1 MNKINY
7 YIYVRNRLKNG
18 IKDNNNYDIIKF
30 TENSKGKGRYAH
42 MKWTEITI
50 KTSTEAVEAI
60 TNILY
65 EQNVG
70 GVSIEDPK
78 DFKFQKKND
87 YDWDFVEE
95 EIFNSGY
102 DGVIIKTY
110 ITEERD
116 VTADI
121 NTIKEKIDNLKAFGI
136 DVGEAIVELSQVD
149 EEDWANEWKNYYKP
163 TKVGEKIV
171 VKPTWEEYY
180 KQDGDLI
187 IELDPG
193 MAFGTGT
200 HETTTMCIREL
211 EKFVKE
217 DTKVFDIGCGSGILA
232 IAAAKLGAKDVLAV
246 DLDEVAVKV
255 SKENIELN
263 KVEDKVVAMYGN
275 LMEVVHE
282 KADIVVANII
292 ADIIK
297 ILAKDIKN
305 FMKDDAVFI
314 SSGIIHAKVDEVK
327 EALVANGLEVLYVE
341 SLGEWN
347 AIVSKI
353 K

>member
-1 MNKINY
+1 
-7 YIYVRNRLKNG
+7 
-18 IKDNNNYDIIKF
+18 
-30 TENSKGKGRYAH
+30 
-42 MKWTEITI
+42 MKWAEITI
-50 KTSTEAVEAI
+50 KTTTEAVEAI

-78 DFKFQKKND
+78 DFKFQKKHE

-116 VTADI
+116 VTDDI
-121 NTIKEKIDNLKAFGI
+121 KIIKEKIDGLKEFGI

-163 TKVGEKIV
+163 TKIGEKIV
-171 VKPTWEEYY
+171 VKPTWEEY
-180 KQDGDLI
+180 KAQDSDLI

-200 HETTTMCIREL
+200 HETTSMCIREL
-211 EKFVKE
+211 EKYVKP
-217 DTKVFDIGCGSGILA
+217 DSKVFDIGCGSGILA
-232 IAAAKLGAKDVLAV
+232 IAAAKLGAKYVLAV

-255 SKENIELN
+255 SKENVELN
-263 KVEDKVVAMYGN
+263 KVDESVTALHGN
-275 LMEVVHE
+275 LMEVVKD

-297 ILAKDIKN
+297 ILAKDIKQ

-327 EALVANGLEVLYVE
+327 EALTENGLEIVHVE

-353 K
+353 AK

>member
-1 MNKINY
+1 
-7 YIYVRNRLKNG
+7 
-18 IKDNNNYDIIKF
+18 
-30 TENSKGKGRYAH
+30 
-42 MKWTEITI
+42 MKWAEITI
-50 KTSTEAVEAI
+50 KTTTEAVEAI

-78 DFKFQKKND
+78 DFKFQKKNE

-116 VTADI
+116 VTEDV
-121 NTIKEKIDNLKAFGI
+121 NLIKEKIQGLKEFGI
-136 DVGEAIVELSQVD
+136 DIGEAIVELSQVD

-163 TKVGEKIV
+163 TKVGKNVV
-171 VKPTWEEYY
+171 VKPTWEEYEE
-180 KQDGDLI
+180 QSGDLI

-200 HETTTMCIREL
+200 HETTTMCIHQL
-211 EKFVKE
+211 ENYVKK
-217 DTKVFDIGCGSGILA
+217 DSKVFDIGCGSGILA
-232 IAAAKLGAKDVLAV
+232 IAAAKLGAKEVVAV

-263 KVEDKVVAMYGN
+263 KVEDKVTALHGN
-275 LMEVVHE
+275 LTEVIND

-297 ILAKDIKN
+297 ILAKDVSN
-305 FMKDDAVFI
+305 FMKEDAVFI

-327 EALVANGLEVLYVE
+327 ESLIKNGFEIVEVQT
-341 SLGEWN
+341 LGEWN
-347 AIVSKI
+347 AIVSKL

>member
-1 MNKINY
+1 
-7 YIYVRNRLKNG
+7 
-18 IKDNNNYDIIKF
+18 
-30 TENSKGKGRYAH
+30 
-42 MKWTEITI
+42 MKWAEITI
-50 KTSTEAVEAI
+50 KTTTEAVEAI

-70 GVSIEDPK
+70 GLSIEDPK
-78 DFKFQKKND
+78 DFKFQKKHE

-116 VTADI
+116 VSDDI
-121 NTIKEKIDNLKAFGI
+121 KLIKEKIEGLKEFGI

-163 TKVGEKIV
+163 TKIGEKIV
-171 VKPTWEEYY
+171 VKPTWEDYEA
-180 KQDGDLI
+180 KDTDLI

-200 HETTTMCIREL
+200 HETTSMCIREL
-211 EKFVKE
+211 EKYVKPE
-217 DTKVFDIGCGSGILA
+217 SKVFDIGCGSGILA

-263 KVEDKVVAMYGN
+263 KVEGSVNALHGN
-275 LMEVVHE
+275 LMEVVKD

-297 ILAKDIKN
+297 ILAKDIKQ

-327 EALVANGLEVLYVE
+327 EALTQNGLEIVHVE

-353 K
+353 AK

>member
-1 MNKINY
+1 
-7 YIYVRNRLKNG
+7 
-18 IKDNNNYDIIKF
+18 
-30 TENSKGKGRYAH
+30 
-42 MKWTEITI
+42 MKWAEITI
-50 KTSTEAVEAI
+50 KTTTEAVEAI

-116 VTADI
+116 VTEDV
-121 NTIKEKIDNLKAFGI
+121 NLIKEKIQGLKEFGI
-136 DVGEAIVELSQVD
+136 DIGEAIVELSQVD

-163 TKVGEKIV
+163 TKVGKNVV
-171 VKPTWEEYY
+171 VKPTWEQYNAQEN
-180 KQDGDLI
+180 DLI

-200 HETTTMCIREL
+200 HETTTMCIQQL
-211 EKFVKE
+211 ENYVKK
-217 DTKVFDIGCGSGILA
+217 DSKVFDIGCGSGILA
-232 IAAAKLGAKDVLAV
+232 IAAAKLGAKEVVAV

-263 KVEDKVVAMYGN
+263 NVEDKVVALHGN
-275 LMEVVHE
+275 LTEVIDD

-297 ILAKDIKN
+297 ILAKDVAT

-327 EALVANGLEVLYVE
+327 ASLVENGFEIVEVQ

-347 AIVSKI
+347 AIVSKL